1 MTGRAYDTLDP
12 RPTSEELRH
21 AADLVRETLRA
32 RGYASMAAAAA
43 EAGLGRDEFSR
54 FLGPHRRY
62 TGFWRLARIALWA
75 GVSVDVLLGRPEGT
89 TWLALGGGKRIR
101 PEEAAA
107 AFHEI
112 LGPRSTSPSRR
123 GDGTHDRGVDDG

>member
-1 MTGRAYDTLDP
+1 VAGRAYDTLEP

-21 AADLVRETLRA
+21 AADVVRALVRE
-32 RGYASMAAAAA
+32 RGYPSMAAAAQD
-43 EAGLGRDEFSR
+43 AGLGRDEFSR
-54 FLGPHRRY
+54 FLGPRRRY

-101 PEEAAA
+101 PEEAVV
-107 AFHEI
+107 AFHEL
-112 LGPRSTSPSRR
+112 LGLSTK
-123 GDGTHDRGVDDG
+123 GVDK